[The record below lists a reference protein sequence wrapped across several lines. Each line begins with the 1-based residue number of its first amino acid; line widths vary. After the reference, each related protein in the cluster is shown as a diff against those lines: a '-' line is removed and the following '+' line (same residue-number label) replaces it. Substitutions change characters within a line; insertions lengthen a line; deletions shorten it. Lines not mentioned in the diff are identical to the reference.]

1 MPVAAYGQT
10 APRTQRTADRAVDAG
25 VLTGRP
31 VVRPP
36 RLAEPPVIDGR
47 LDEPLWR
54 DAAHISELVQRRPF
68 DGIPASEPSDI
79 YLAYDSANIYV
90 GLYAHYSNPGM
101 IRANRRDRDESID
114 DDLFLIYFDPFLDQ
128 QRAYVFTV
136 NGYGVQGDAI
146 LQAGALGGGR
156 FGVPRG
162 DASWD
167 VLFDSAAE
175 LVDDGFVAE
184 LAIPFKSLR
193 YPRREAGVPHRW
205 GLQIARI
212 IGGRTRRT
220 SGRPRRAT
228 SRASCPRWA
237 FSKG

>member
-1 MPVAAYGQT
+1 
-10 APRTQRTADRAVDAG
+10 
-25 VLTGRP
+25 
-31 VVRPP
+31 
-36 RLAEPPVIDGR
+36 
-47 LDEPLWR
+47 
-54 DAAHISELVQRRPF
+54 
-68 DGIPASEPSDI
+68 
-79 YLAYDSANIYV
+79 
-90 GLYAHYSNPGM
+90 M

-184 LAIPFKSLR
+184 LAIPSR
-193 YPRREAGVPHRW
+193 ASAIRAGRPGRRTAGDCRSR
-205 GLQIARI
+205 ASSAAA
-212 IGGRTRRT
+212 TRRT

-228 SRASCPRWA
+228 SRVSCPRWA
-237 FSKG
+237 CWRG